1 MERVTDIMDEIAS
14 ASHEQTRAPNEELLY
29 QRRRLRRIERLW
41 YTLIG
46 SIFLFDAYLWGP
58 DIIRMFIDA
67 THRWQAL
74 FH

>member
-1 MERVTDIMDEIAS
+1 MKSCCIS
-14 ASHEQTRAPNEELLY
+14 S
-29 QRRRLRRIERLW
+29 RRLRRIERLW

-46 SIFLFDAYLWGP
+46 SIFLFDAYLWGL